1 VLDVVDEPGHGEGQ
15 ACYRNLTIVIGARIA
30 EARSAQGASID
41 LRLDS
46 LRYPVPGVALP
57 GGRTAQ
63 RDRSAPDREPSGT
76 NPSVERSPD
85 GTITEHFAPLF
96 RGRTTALMLRATL
109 M

>member
-1 VLDVVDEPGHGEGQ
+1 VLDFVDEPGHGEGQ
-15 ACYRNLTIVIGARIA
+15 ACYRNLTIVIGA
-30 EARSAQGASID
+30 QGANID